1 MFERFSAYAR
11 RVSVLAQVEARTLVH
26 PEIGTGHLLLAL
38 LDEDRGTAAA
48 ALGAAGVTRD
58 AAGAALTRI
67 LPGGGRPEPR
77 ALPFGPDAKR
87 ALSMSLR
94 AALDLGA
101 RRVTTVHVL
110 LGVLDQPDSAARQ
123 VLDALSVTPEA
134 VRAQAMS
141 RSGTEEPML
150 DPSDTGAVN

>member
-1 MFERFSAYAR
+1 
-11 RVSVLAQVEARTLVH
+11 
-26 PEIGTGHLLLAL
+26 
-38 LDEDRGTAAA
+38 
-48 ALGAAGVTRD
+48 
-58 AAGAALTRI
+58 
-67 LPGGGRPEPR
+67 
-77 ALPFGPDAKR
+77 
-87 ALSMSLR
+87 MSLR